1 MKRITSLITSL
12 IIVMLLA
19 VPGAVCAVDG
29 ETETNTLRV
38 GWHVVPYFITD
49 ENGRKS
55 GYTYDY
61 QCKLA
66 AYTGWDYEYVEG
78 TYSELL
84 QKLMD
89 GEIDMLGNVSY
100 LDERAEKIL
109 YSSVPEGTEAY
120 YIFIAPDNTDIKS
133 DDYST
138 LNGKKVGV
146 KIPIRESL
154 SMK

>member
-1 MKRITSLITSL
+1 MLAAKKRYMKRITSLITSL
-12 IIVMLLA
+12 IMVMLLA
-19 VPGAVCAVDG
+19 VPAAVCAEDG

-38 GWHVVPYFITD
+38 GWHEVPYFITD

-89 GEIDMLGNVSY
+89 GEIDMLGNVS
-100 LDERAEKIL
+100 LKRQCRKASSFARARFW
-109 YSSVPEGTEAY
+109 P
-120 YIFIAPDNTDIKS
+120 
-133 DDYST
+133 
-138 LNGKKVGV
+138 GKCFPSIQIRLHGQ
-146 KIPIRESL
+146 IPP
-154 SMK
+154 